1 MKLFSKKY
9 SSVQSLVFVS
19 ILAAITI
26 VLFSILNYFTYA
38 FIIVTF
44 IFPFLGVFV
53 GLNVNKYY
61 SFLYFFVSIL
71 ICVFINLYDLSNLIF
86 YLLPSLL
93 SGLIISFLLNKSI
106 SIKIQILLV
115 SLFYF
120 IYLLI
125 SIPIINTFYEVD
137 FLNTLSILFFGENS
151 SLSNYIFIPSIFI
164 VEFIKT
170 MLIYFILYCFNQK
183 YKIITNFTAEPKYFY
198 GIALIA
204 LSILGL
210 ISYALNYILW
220 LPVLVIIINFIILIF
235 SLTKLNYKKP
245 ITYIALSISFI
256 LTIII
261 YVCFYKYIESPYEFI
276 LLNSFAFI
284 YGNFCIFNEII
295 NNH

>member
-61 SFLYFFVSIL
+61 SFLYFFVSIF
-71 ICVFINLYDLSNLIF
+71 ICIFINLYDLSNLIF

-183 YKIITNFTAEPKYFY
+183 YKIITKFTAEPKYFY
-198 GIALIA
+198 GIALIS
-204 LSILGL
+204 LSILSL

-220 LPVLVIIINFIILIF
+220 LPILIALINFIVLIF

-245 ITYIALSISFI
+245 MTYIALSISFI

-261 YVCFYKYIESPYEFI
+261 YVCLYKFIESPYEFI
-276 LLNSFAFI
+276 LLNSFTFI